1 MLAVR
6 IRDEDLPEV
15 TPSDQTDDAL
25 HTLGIEL
32 VEDVIQEEKRAL
44 GVGHREQ
51 CVLSEL
57 QRDEEGLILPLAP
70 DLANELFAE
79 EHLQV
84 VLVQTHSRIAH
95 EAVTLTGLT
104 QELEAMALVLSER
117 RRIDE
122 AHTILPA
129 TDSGIVLLEEGNEV
143 THEGRTTLVEER
155 ADLLEL

>member
-1 MLAVR
+1 M
-6 IRDEDLPEV
+6 
-15 TPSDQTDDAL
+15 
-25 HTLGIEL
+25 
-32 VEDVIQEEKRAL
+32 
-44 GVGHREQ
+44 
-51 CVLSEL
+51 
-57 QRDEEGLILPLAP
+57 
-70 DLANELFAE
+70 
-79 EHLQV
+79 
-84 VLVQTHSRIAH
+84 QTHSRIAH

-143 THEGRTTLVEER
+143 THEGCTTLVEER

>member
-1 MLAVR
+1 MQ
-6 IRDEDLPEV
+6 P
-15 TPSDQTDDAL
+15 
-25 HTLGIEL
+25 
-32 VEDVIQEEKRAL
+32 
-44 GVGHREQ
+44 
-51 CVLSEL
+51 
-57 QRDEEGLILPLAP
+57 
-70 DLANELFAE
+70 
-79 EHLQV
+79 
-84 VLVQTHSRIAH
+84 HSRIAH

-143 THEGRTTLVEER
+143 SHEGRTTLVKER